1 MFNNKLPEFASD
13 FVWINGKFFH
23 LNEAYVHVL
32 THSLHYAGAAW
43 EGERAYNGKIFKLEE
58 HTNRLLKSAE
68 YMGLT
73 PLKYSTQEINAATY
87 ELLEKNSLKDF

>member
-1 MFNNKLPEFASD
+1 MLNNKLPEFASD

-43 EGERAYNGKIFKLEE
+43 EGERAYNG
-58 HTNRLLKSAE
+58 
-68 YMGLT
+68 
-73 PLKYSTQEINAATY
+73 
-87 ELLEKNSLKDF
+87 